1 MERSDLK
8 IVFMGTPEFSATCLD
23 SLIAGGFNIVLAVS
37 QPDKPVG
44 RKHIIT
50 APPVKELALSH
61 GIEVFQPD
69 SMKSDEAF
77 EKISAV
83 APDLVVTAAYG
94 KILPKRVLDI
104 PKYGC
109 INVHASL
116 LPKYRGASPVQNA
129 ILNGDEVTGVT
140 IMNMDVGMDTGDI
153 LTTVEVPIDINIHT
167 DELMNE
173 LAVAGSKLLV
183 PTIDDLVEGKITP
196 VPQDE
201 ALSSSC
207 PMIKPEQGEFSWDMK
222 AIDIHN
228 RVRALSTWPGAF
240 TFVGG
245 KKFKVYDSALSDI
258 SSDAEPGTVV
268 VAHKKDLIIK
278 TGEGC
283 IALLEVQSEGGK
295 RLTADCCAHNYKVG
309 SVLR

>member
-1 MERSDLK
+1 MGRSDLK
-8 IVFMGTPEFSATCLD
+8 IVFMGTPEFSATCLRA
-23 SLIAGGFNIVLAVS
+23 LIDNGYNVMLAVS

-50 APPVKELALSH
+50 APPVKELALSC

-77 EKISAV
+77 EKLSSLS
-83 APDLVVTAAYG
+83 PDLVVTAAYG

-167 DELMNE
+167 DALMNE
-173 LAVAGSKLLV
+173 LAVAGSSLLID
-183 PTIDDLVEGKITP
+183 TIDDLVEGKITP
-196 VPQDE
+196 VKQDE
-201 ALSSSC
+201 SLATSC
-207 PMIKPEQGEFSWDMK
+207 PMI
-222 AIDIHN
+222 
-228 RVRALSTWPGAF
+228 
-240 TFVGG
+240 
-245 KKFKVYDSALSDI
+245 
-258 SSDAEPGTVV
+258 
-268 VAHKKDLIIK
+268 
-278 TGEGC
+278 
-283 IALLEVQSEGGK
+283 
-295 RLTADCCAHNYKVG
+295 
-309 SVLR
+309 

>member
-1 MERSDLK
+1 
-8 IVFMGTPEFSATCLD
+8 
-23 SLIAGGFNIVLAVS
+23 
-37 QPDKPVG
+37 KPVG

-50 APPVKELALSH
+50 APPVKELALSC

-77 EKISAV
+77 EKLSSLS
-83 APDLVVTAAYG
+83 PDLVVTAAYG

-167 DELMNE
+167 DALMNE
-173 LAVAGSKLLV
+173 LAVAGSSLLID
-183 PTIDDLVEGKITP
+183 TIDDLVEGKITP
-196 VPQDE
+196 VKQDE
-201 ALSSSC
+201 SLATSC

-222 AIDIHN
+222 ASDIHN
-228 RVRALSTWPGAF
+228 RVRALSTWPGAY

-245 KKFKVYDSALSDI
+245 KKFKVYDSRLSDME
-258 SSDAEPGTVV
+258 SSDEPGTVV
-268 VAHKKDLIIK
+268 KAHKGDLIIK

-295 RLTADCCAHNYKVG
+295 RLPAESCAHNYRVG
-309 SVLR
+309 SVLK